1 MFPVFPEECLC
12 HEAQFRKQPCQQR
25 QLEDD
30 AHYEN
35 EHQEIT
41 HVGSQRD
48 LVRDKRAQLIL
59 GQKPEREGEDQEVTD
74 RTSEEEHECPECECH
89 PDALLFVVEQG
100 RLYEPP
106 YFERQVG
113 EYQHQCK
120 PERGADVRQEL
131 RGNVDVDEFYREVVV
146 AEIGEQRI
154 AASQFRQPS
163 VKREIG
169 RGGSQYEIVEQI
181 GHEAETDD
189 NEHE

>member
-1 MFPVFPEECLC
+1 M
-12 HEAQFRKQPCQQR
+12 
-25 QLEDD
+25 
-30 AHYEN
+30 
-35 EHQEIT
+35 
-41 HVGSQRD
+41 
-48 LVRDKRAQLIL
+48 
-59 GQKPEREGEDQEVTD
+59 
-74 RTSEEEHECPECECH
+74 
-89 PDALLFVVEQG
+89 
-100 RLYEPP
+100 
-106 YFERQVG
+106 
-113 EYQHQCK
+113 
-120 PERGADVRQEL
+120 RQEL